1 MGETKRQAYT
11 FTVKEYG
18 DGTPYIVCTPIGKEW
33 SVFAKGSLSFVL
45 PEGTTLKRAQ
55 QVNAFLNTNIK
66 YISFNETANK
76 EEMTRSTHEQVPGG
90 NERIQNE

>member
-11 FTVKEYG
+11 FAVKEYG

-33 SVFAKGSLSFVL
+33 NVFANGTLSFVL

-66 YISFNETANK
+66 YISFAETVSPDQ
-76 EEMTRSTHEQVPGG
+76 EG
-90 NERIQNE
+90 